1 VTVAGKSV
9 VKVGR
14 KAPGFRLQDDTG
26 AWVSLDDFAGRRV
39 VLFFF
44 PKAATP
50 GCTVEACEFRD
61 EYKVLQKKDAVVLG
75 VSPDGAKSHEK
86 FIAKFSLPF
95 PLLVDEEH
103 TLAGAYGAWGEKS
116 LYGRKFMGLIRSTA
130 LIGPDGTVV
139 KHWPK
144 VKAKGHAAEVIAA
157 IDAHQKG

>member
-1 VTVAGKSV
+1 MVSEGK
-9 VKVGR
+9 
-14 KAPGFRLQDDTG
+14 KAPAFSAKDQSG
-26 AWVSLDDFAGRRV
+26 ATVKLADFKGKYV
-39 VLFFF
+39 VLYFY
-44 PKAATP
+44 PKDNTP

>member
-1 VTVAGKSV
+1 MVSEGK
-9 VKVGR
+9 
-14 KAPGFRLQDDTG
+14 KAPAFSAKDQSG
-26 AWVSLDDFAGRRV
+26 ATVKLADFKGKYV
-39 VLFFF
+39 VLYFY
-44 PKAATP
+44 PKDNTP

-61 EYKVLQKKDAVVLG
+61 EYGVLKKKDAVVLG
-75 VSPDGAKSHEK
+75 VSPDGPKSHEK

-103 TLAGAYGAWGEKS
+103 ALADAYGAWGEKS

-157 IDAHQKG
+157 IEAHQKG